1 MSFSAL
7 DGAAPPYLLLIVFGF
22 LPSVAGKLLAAFVA
36 HGIDENFGIL
46 VWVRA
51 VATTLLAGVACKLLV
66 GPPGRWRPRRP
77 AAWVRFG
84 ALALGMLAWRVAGR
98 SVAAAVIAGEAGCMA
113 GTWWAGG

>member
-1 MSFSAL
+1 MSLAAL
-7 DGAAPPYLLLIVFGF
+7 DGAAAPYLLLVAFGF
-22 LPSVAGKLLAAFVA
+22 LPSVAWKLLAAFVA
-36 HGIDENFGIL
+36 HGIDENSEIL

-66 GPPGRWRPRRP
+66 APSGALAAAP
-77 AAWVRFG
+77 AWVRFG
-84 ALALGMLAWRVAGR
+84 ALALGLLAWRVAGR